1 MDDRDLLD
9 EQIDYYRRRA
19 AEYDLTSSP
28 PGDPHAEHADR
39 TRAALR
45 AVEPTGR
52 VLELACGTGQW
63 TGLLAQFA
71 DELLALDASPE
82 MLEINRAAGRSPRV
96 RYEAADLFAWEPPH
110 RFDVVFFGF
119 WLSHVPMRR
128 FAPFWELVAR
138 CLEPRTGRALFVD
151 ESEHFEWR
159 EDWLDRD
166 AGIVR
171 RTLADGSAHRAVKV
185 LWEPVRLQERLRE
198 LGWRAVLDSSGP
210 FYWGGAHV
218 NAEVDAT

>member
-28 PGDPHAEHADR
+28 PGDPYAEHADR

-45 AVEPTGR
+45 AFEPTGR

-82 MLEINRAAGRSPRV
+82 MLELNRAAVRSPRL

-119 WLSHVPMRR
+119 WLSHVPQRR
-128 FAPFWELVAR
+128 LAPFWELVAR

-151 ESEHFEWR
+151 EREHVEWR

-171 RTLADGSAHRAVKV
+171 RTLADGSAHRAVKI

-198 LGWRAVLDSSGP
+198 LGWSAVVDSSGP
-210 FYWGGAHV
+210 FYWGHAHLSAEAGA
-218 NAEVDAT
+218 T

>member
-9 EQIDYYRRRA
+9 EQIEYYRRRA
-19 AEYDLTSSP
+19 AEYVLTSSP
-28 PGDPHAEHADR
+28 PGDPHATHADR
-39 TRAALR
+39 TREAIRAL
-45 AVEPTGR
+45 EPRGR

-82 MLEINRAAGRSPRV
+82 MLELNRGAVRSARV

-151 ESEHFEWR
+151 EGEHFEWR

-198 LGWRAVLDSSGP
+198 LGWSAVVDWSGP
-210 FYWGGAHV
+210 FYWGHAHL
-218 NAEVDAT
+218 NAEAGAT